1 MNREPRPSE
10 AAPADRALQA
20 YLLGSVEF
28 EDALAWQRQM
38 AYQVAGAPEQ
48 AALLLCEHP
57 PLITVGRHGSRT
69 HILCDED
76 DLRARR
82 WPVRWV
88 NRGGGCVLHLPGQ
101 LAVYP
106 ILSLVQHGLGLEN
119 YLERLRGVLLAALAD
134 FTVAGELHP
143 ESNGIWVG
151 ARPIAAG
158 GVAVCNW
165 VTYHGLYLNINP
177 DLEPFRK
184 VLCGNAVLTSL
195 ERERRGPVRPAL
207 VRERVLEHFAAQFG
221 FTRTS
226 LFFDH
231 PALSRKASSDAIAT
245 SR

>member
-1 MNREPRPSE
+1 MTRKPPHSE
-10 AAPADRALQA
+10 AAAADRALQA

-28 EDALAWQRQM
+28 EDALVWQRRL
-38 AYQVAGAPEQ
+38 AYQIAGTPEQ

-57 PLITVGRHGSRT
+57 PLITVGRHGSRA
-69 HILCDED
+69 HILCDAA

-101 LAVYP
+101 LAIYP
-106 ILSLVQHGLGLEN
+106 VLSLAQFGLGLEH
-119 YLERLRGVLLAALAD
+119 YLDLLRSVLVAALAD
-134 FTVAGELHP
+134 FTVAGEMRHGA
-143 ESNGIWVG
+143 SCVSVG
-151 ARPIAAG
+151 DRPVAAG

-165 VTYHGLYLNINP
+165 VTYHGLYLNVSP

-184 VLCGNAVLTSL
+184 VLCGGAAMTSL

-207 VRERVLEHFAAQFG
+207 VRERVLEHFATQFG
-221 FTRTS
+221 FARTS
-226 LFFDH
+226 LFSGH
-231 PALSRKASSDAIAT
+231 PALSRRAPSDAIAT